1 MLRSMTAYARVCK
14 ESPAGRFSIEI
25 NCVNRKHLEINTSLP
40 NELLRYDT
48 DIKKWISTVIG
59 RGSVNVKINVAFNQ
73 ESPLTVT
80 PNLALARELKRAW
93 EKIAA
98 ELSLTPNPDELL
110 QMISKEE
117 GLLSY
122 EQNDQDEEFY
132 RQTLKSVTEDAI
144 QHLIAMKEYEGTI
157 LHQDIKTRFLKLAS
171 LIKLIENKAPGA
183 TERYRQRLV
192 ERVKEVSCV
201 SADSLD
207 ERILREVCLYAEKI
221 DIAEEIVR
229 FNSHL
234 QQVDKLIDSKRG
246 HDQGVGKPLEFLIQ
260 ELNREINTIGSKSS
274 DTEVSHWVIEI
285 KTELERIRE
294 QIQNIE

>member
-1 MLRSMTAYARVCK
+1 MLRSMTAYARACK

-25 NCVNRKHLEINTSLP
+25 NCVNRKHLEINTALP

-48 DIKKWISTVIG
+48 DIKKWISAVIG
-59 RGSVNVKINVAFNQ
+59 RGSVNVKINVSFNQ
-73 ESPLTVT
+73 ESPLIVT

-98 ELSLTPNPDELL
+98 ELNLTPNPDELL
-110 QMISKEE
+110 QIISNEE

-132 RQTLKSVTEDAI
+132 RQTLKSVTEDALR
-144 QHLIAMKEYEGTI
+144 HLIAMKEYEGTI
-157 LHQDIKTRFLKLAS
+157 LHQDIMTRFLKLAS

-183 TERYRQRLV
+183 TERYRQRLI

-201 SADSLD
+201 SADGLD

-221 DIAEEIVR
+221 DIAEEVVR

-234 QQVDKLIDSKRG
+234 QQVDKLMDSKRG